1 MSVKIT
7 EADLKAALPDL
18 TTTMRF
24 SGLHNPVDVYRDQWG
39 IPHIKAENED
49 DLFFAQGFV
58 TAQDRLW
65 HMDADRHRALG
76 KMGGVRWE

>member
-24 SGLHNPVDVYRDQWG
+24 SGTPQARQRISGQVGHPS
-39 IPHIKAENED
+39 H
-49 DLFFAQGFV
+49 QG
-58 TAQDRLW
+58 
-65 HMDADRHRALG
+65 
-76 KMGGVRWE
+76 